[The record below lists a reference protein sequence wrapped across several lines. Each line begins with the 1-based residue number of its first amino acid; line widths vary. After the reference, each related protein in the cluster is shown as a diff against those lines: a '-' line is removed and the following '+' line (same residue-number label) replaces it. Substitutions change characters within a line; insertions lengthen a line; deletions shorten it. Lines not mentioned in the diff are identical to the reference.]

1 VANIARMKDTI
12 IEMEALF
19 DLFLLSINQR
29 TGEKKRKYCRNFVL
43 TCQCIYMDTGEATG
57 SL

>member
-1 VANIARMKDTI
+1 MKDTI